1 MSKPYILC
9 VDDEKIVLDSLK
21 TQLRRKFGD
30 SYEIEIAESG
40 EEALEIIQ
48 EFVENSAALHLIISD
63 QIMPGMK
70 GDEFLTHAYAVL
82 PKTIKILLT
91 GQASVEA
98 VGNAVNNAKLYRY
111 ISKPWDETDLNL
123 TIESA
128 LESFASQQLI
138 EKQNEMLA
146 RNVLELE
153 AKVAAR
159 TAELQ
164 KQKIEVEKK
173 NSSILASLNYS
184 KRIQTAML
192 PSAELLKQHLTD
204 SFILLKPRD
213 VVSGDFYWFEEKDN
227 KFIICAV
234 DCTGHGVPGA
244 IMSMI
249 GLEQL
254 TEIVNL
260 YGKTSPDEILEHLN
274 RSVNRILKQ
283 DRNDVR
289 DGMDM
294 AVVTIDKST
303 NTIEYAGA
311 MNPLVYVLPDDQANM
326 QYHKVDATSLPIGG
340 GHLERNFEKHTLRI
354 EPNASYYLFSDGFH
368 DQFGG
373 PHDRKFMTKRFYEL
387 LASIQTLDMSEQ
399 KNHLET
405 VFAEWKGEKQQID
418 DILIIG
424 FRI

>member
-1 MSKPYILC
+1 MSKPCILC
-9 VDDEKIVLDSLK
+9 VDDEKIVLDSLR
-21 TQLRRKFGD
+21 TQLKRKLGD
-30 SYEIEIAESG
+30 EFQIEIAESG
-40 EEALEIIQ
+40 EEALEIIH
-48 EFVENSAALHLIISD
+48 EFLESEGVMPLIISD

-70 GDEFLTHAYAVL
+70 GDEFLAKAYAIM
-82 PKTIKILLT
+82 PKTVKVLLT

-111 ISKPWDETDLNL
+111 ISKPWEETDLLL
-123 TIESA
+123 TIEAA
-128 LESFASQQLI
+128 LESYTREKVI
-138 EKQNEMLA
+138 EAQNEQLA
-146 RNVLELE
+146 RNVVELE
-153 AKVAAR
+153 AKVAER

-164 KQKIEVEKK
+164 KQKQEVEKK

-192 PSAELLKQHLTD
+192 PTMDLLEKKLSD
-204 SFILLKPRD
+204 SFILFRPRD
-213 VVSGDFYWFEEKDN
+213 VVSGDFYWFDEKDG
-227 KFIICAV
+227 KLIITAV

-254 TEIVNL
+254 TEIVHL
-260 YGKTSPDEILEHLN
+260 YNKTSPDEILEHLN

-294 AVVTIDKST
+294 SLVTIDKDAQV
-303 NTIEYAGA
+303 IEFAGA
-311 MNPLVYVLPDDQANM
+311 MNPLIYVAADSEGRM
-326 QYHKVDATSLPIGG
+326 QYHKISATALPIGG
-340 GHLERNFEKHTLRI
+340 GHLERNFEKHTFRI
-354 EPNASYYLFSDGFH
+354 ESGVSYYLFSDGFH

-373 PHDRKFMTKRFYEL
+373 PHDRKFMSKRFYEL
-387 LASIQTLDMSEQ
+387 LCSIQHMDMKSQ
-399 KNHLET
+399 KKHLES
-405 VFAEWKGEKQQID
+405 VFDEWKGDKQQID
-418 DILIIG
+418 DVLIIG